1 MLYNFYYCETFS
13 GGIYM
18 QKILNI
24 LIGCL
29 LCSIGILALRHAH
42 LVTGGIP
49 GLSLGLSYLL
59 GVPFASVFLSVNLPF
74 YILSIFRMGWNF
86 TLSTVFAAIALSLM
100 TTADQWLPDIL
111 LPAWAGALFG
121 GAFVGFGLS
130 YLFWNNASLG
140 GVNILVLYLQRQF
153 GWDPGKTTF
162 VMDSAVVL
170 TGVYSVG
177 FIKGIFSVLSVVLI
191 SVIISYYKGRIMNR
205 TLPVVPASEL
215 TN

>member
-1 MLYNFYYCETFS
+1 
-13 GGIYM
+13 M
-18 QKILNI
+18 QKVLNI

-29 LCSIGILALRHAH
+29 FCSIGILALRHAH

-49 GLSLGLSYLL
+49 GLALGLSYLF
-59 GVPFASVFLSVNLPF
+59 GVSFAPMFLAANLPF
-74 YILSIFRMGWNF
+74 YILSLFRMGWNF
-86 TLSTVFAAIALSLM
+86 TLSTVLAAIILSLM
-100 TTADQWLPDIL
+100 TMVDQLLPDIL

-121 GAFVGFGLS
+121 GALVGFGLS

-162 VMDSAVVL
+162 VLDCAVVL

-177 FIKGIFSVLSVVLI
+177 LIKGIFSVLSVVLI
-191 SVIISYYKGRIMNR
+191 AVIISYYKGRIASR
-205 TLPVVPASEL
+205 TIAAVPAAEL
-215 TN
+215 AD